1 MSTPST
7 TTSTTTKT
15 TGTVVETLTILQWL
29 LKLCG
34 FIVYIS
40 ISGVMQR
47 INQALAITFYAQC
60 YTSQHTAQLP
70 YPELSY
76 CIPLFL
82 DGEFHIFVHFLEMY
96 VFLFKRNPASHYTM
110 FILLLYSKSSRLS
123 VRLSVC
129 LTVRLSIRNVP
140 VSDEN
145 GLTYRHSF
153 FTIR

>member
-1 MSTPST
+1 
-7 TTSTTTKT
+7 
-15 TGTVVETLTILQWL
+15 
-29 LKLCG
+29 
-34 FIVYIS
+34 
-40 ISGVMQR
+40 MQR